1 MNQAKHALA
10 HVDRAILRLLQQD
23 GRMANVDLA
32 EAVHLSPSACL
43 RRVRRL
49 EEGGSID
56 RYVALVDPSA
66 IGLGTDVFV
75 EITLVGQ
82 DEGTLEEFER
92 AVSERPEIM
101 SCHLMAGDFDYLV
114 HVVVRDV
121 ADYEVLHRTHLAQ
134 LPGGGADGVECR
146 PTADLRP
153 DRRAA
158 LGILAAG
165 VVAGGPS
172 LLDAVDEQFH
182 EEGEV
187 GNVVAATLRCE

>member
-1 MNQAKHALA
+1 MNQAKNDLD
-10 HVDRAILRLLQQD
+10 HVERAILRLLQQD

-134 LPGGGADGVECR
+134 LPGVARMVSSFALR
-146 PTADLRP
+146 PTC
-153 DRRAA
+153 DRT
-158 LGILAAG
+158 
-165 VVAGGPS
+165 
-172 LLDAVDEQFH
+172 AVP
-182 EEGEV
+182 
-187 GNVVAATLRCE
+187 L

>member
-1 MNQAKHALA
+1 MNQAKNDLD

-134 LPGGGADGVECR
+134 LPGVARRVSSF
-146 PTADLRP
+146 ALRP
-153 DRRAA
+153 ICDRT
-158 LGILAAG
+158 
-165 VVAGGPS
+165 
-172 LLDAVDEQFH
+172 AVP
-182 EEGEV
+182 
-187 GNVVAATLRCE
+187 L

>member
-1 MNQAKHALA
+1 MKQAKNNLD
-10 HVDRAILRLLQQD
+10 HVDRAILRLLQED

-56 RYVALVDPSA
+56 RYVALVNPSA
-66 IGLGTDVFV
+66 VGLGTDVFV
-75 EITLVGQ
+75 EITLSGQ

-101 SCHLMAGDFDYLV
+101 SCHLMAGGFDYLV

-134 LPGGGADGVECR
+134 LPGVARMVSSF
-146 PTADLRP
+146 ALRP
-153 DRRAA
+153 ICDRT
-158 LGILAAG
+158 
-165 VVAGGPS
+165 
-172 LLDAVDEQFH
+172 AVP
-182 EEGEV
+182 
-187 GNVVAATLRCE
+187 L

>member
-1 MNQAKHALA
+1 VKQPQNDLDY
-10 HVDRAILRLLQQD
+10 VDRAILRLLQED

-49 EEGGSID
+49 EEGGSIN
-56 RYVALVDPSA
+56 RYVALVDPLA
-66 IGLGTDVFV
+66 VGLGTDVFV

-121 ADYEVLHRTHLAQ
+121 ADYEVLHRTHLAK
-134 LPGGGADGVECR
+134 LPGVARMVSSF
-146 PTADLRP
+146 ALRP
-153 DRRAA
+153 ICDRT
-158 LGILAAG
+158 
-165 VVAGGPS
+165 
-172 LLDAVDEQFH
+172 AVP
-182 EEGEV
+182 
-187 GNVVAATLRCE
+187 L

>member
-1 MNQAKHALA
+1 MNQAKNDLD

-56 RYVALVDPSA
+56 RYVARVDPSA

-134 LPGGGADGVECR
+134 LPGVARMVSSF
-146 PTADLRP
+146 ALRP
-153 DRRAA
+153 ICDRT
-158 LGILAAG
+158 
-165 VVAGGPS
+165 
-172 LLDAVDEQFH
+172 AVP
-182 EEGEV
+182 
-187 GNVVAATLRCE
+187 L

>member
-1 MNQAKHALA
+1 
-10 HVDRAILRLLQQD
+10 
-23 GRMANVDLA
+23 MANVDLA

-66 IGLGTDVFV
+66 VGLGTDVFV

-82 DEGTLEEFER
+82 DEGTLESFEQ
-92 AVSERPEIM
+92 AVTERPEIL

-134 LPGGGADGVECR
+134 LPWGGPDGVQLR
-146 PTADLRP
+146 PTADLCPHRLSDLLTP
-153 DRRAA
+153 
-158 LGILAAG
+158 G
-165 VVAGGPS
+165 VPAPGGAPPPGGLS
-172 LLDAVDEQFH
+172 GDS
-182 EEGEV
+182 
-187 GNVVAATLRCE
+187 

>member
-1 MNQAKHALA
+1 MNQAKNDLD

-114 HVVVRDV
+114 LVVVRDV

-134 LPGGGADGVECR
+134 LPGVARMVSSF
-146 PTADLRP
+146 ALRP
-153 DRRAA
+153 ICART
-158 LGILAAG
+158 
-165 VVAGGPS
+165 
-172 LLDAVDEQFH
+172 AVP
-182 EEGEV
+182 
-187 GNVVAATLRCE
+187 L